1 MSRQETLKREYEK
14 IVNAMLGLHEDSEV
28 LFESASDKIIV
39 GIMLCKRLDRI
50 ADALEF
56 VNSNL
61 QKGALNENYDSRPHN
76 DC

>member
-1 MSRQETLKREYEK
+1 MKK
-14 IVNAMLGLHEDSEV
+14 IVNVMLGLYEDSEV
-28 LFESASDKIIV
+28 LFESVSDKIIV

-61 QKGALNENYDSRPHN
+61 QKGVPNENYDSGSHD